1 MIQKLQYILALLA
14 IYAVL
19 LGGGILTL
27 NYTSI
32 DFEPGTYTVLL
43 TSMTLITL
51 GAYLLVMA
59 GAKRKETERGMFLMA
74 AIGGKF
80 IAFLIMIL
88 IFWSSGKNLKTE
100 FIITFFMLYLLL
112 TIFLARVLYKTLK
125 IN

>member
-1 MIQKLQYILALLA
+1 MIRKTQNILTLLA
-14 IYAVL
+14 IYILL

-27 NYTSI
+27 QYTSI
-32 DFEPGTYTVLL
+32 AFAPRTYTVLL

-59 GAKRKETERGMFLMA
+59 GAKRKETERGIFLLA

-80 IAFLIMIL
+80 IAYLIMIL
-88 IFWSSGKNLKTE
+88 IFWSAGKNLRTE
-100 FIITFFMLYLLL
+100 FIIAFFMLYLLL
-112 TIFLARVLYKTLK
+112 TIFLARALYKTLK